1 LVTPKALKAIL
12 IIVWRNEPLQ
22 LKLFTIPLC
31 DAETGEDELNRFLRG
46 RRVLEIVHH
55 FVDEGAN
62 SRWCFLV
69 KNREAGNR
77 QDRID
82 YRDVLDAASFARF
95 CSLRKARKAVAEK
108 EGVPAFA
115 IFTDKQMA
123 ELARFETITVDTMCK
138 VEGIGTAKT
147 EKFGLSIL
155 QLLEAETAKK
165 SEGEGNET
173 GRQPV

>member
-1 LVTPKALKAIL
+1 M
-12 IIVWRNEPLQ
+12 Q

-69 KNREAGNR
+69 KYLDSPMKNREAGNR

-95 CSLRKARKAVAEK
+95 CSLRKARKAAAEK

-138 VEGIGTAKT
+138 VEGIGTGKM
-147 EKFGLSIL
+147 EKFGLAIL
-155 QLLEAETAKK
+155 QLMEAEAAKK